1 MKRIHVASA
10 FIGQVMVGLVG
21 GCSPIG
27 IFDDDTSAWRP
38 APERLE
44 EIRGVDLVRES
55 RTPPERPEIA
65 VESMLASKVP
75 VVADQTTRELDVAS
89 VRVAVLRNNLDLQAE
104 LYAPAIARADVGA
117 ERAKFESTIFGSYTR
132 NDQGV
137 LTNLE
142 QGEPTNQDEFLA
154 GLRVPLATGGQVTV
168 DTLTTQRDQAAG
180 NLLGDAAPWESN
192 VRFSISQPLLRDAG
206 VNANTAS
213 IRIAEWNR
221 DIVDAQ
227 LKLAAIRV
235 LADADR
241 DYWRMFA
248 AVRELEVRRTQY
260 ESALA
265 QLERAERRFRA
276 GDVAEIEVIRA
287 RSGVGSTI
295 ESIIRADA
303 SVRRQQR
310 IIKRIMNDPTM
321 PLGSEEFLDPV
332 SLPSPLRIDLD
343 PSTLVDRAI
352 ENRMEMLELEIRIAI
367 DALTVDLRRN
377 QALPLVAIDYRYSI
391 QGDDRSFS
399 SAYAALGDFDS
410 HRIGVNGEIPIGNQI
425 RESRMNAAVL
435 QRAQRLAT
443 RNARRLAIEGEVLD
457 ALDRLDESWQ
467 TILAARLETVLAG
480 RTVEAEQRQ
489 FDVGL
494 RTSTDVL
501 DAQSRLADAQSREV
515 RALAD
520 YEIAL
525 VDIAFATG
533 TVLGR
538 TGVDIVAGD
547 GQARLDSVE
556 VDSGS

>member
-1 MKRIHVASA
+1 MIERSTMLRWAC
-10 FIGQVMVGLVG
+10 LVG
-21 GCSPIG
+21 STVAVGCAPVG
-27 IFDDDTSAWRP
+27 IFDDDASAWRP
-38 APERLE
+38 APERTTQ
-44 EIRGVDLVRES
+44 IRGVDLVEES
-55 RTPPERPEIA
+55 LSPPEGPDVAVEFMLEDKVAIA
-65 VESMLASKVP
+65 VS
-75 VVADQTTRELDVAS
+75 TTARDLDVSA
-89 VRVAVLRNNLDLQAE
+89 VRVAVLRNNLDLRAE
-104 LYAPAIARADVGA
+104 LYAPSIARAEFGA
-117 ERAKFESTIFGSYTR
+117 ERAKFESTVFASYTR

-154 GLRVPLATGGQVTV
+154 GVRVPLATGGEVTV
-168 DTLTTQRDQAAG
+168 DTLATQRDQGAEG
-180 NLLGDAAPWESN
+180 LLADAEPWESN
-192 VRFSISQPLLRDAG
+192 LRFSISQPLLRDAG
-206 VNANTAS
+206 INANTAS
-213 IRIAEWNR
+213 IRIAAWNR
-221 DIVDAQ
+221 DIVDARV
-227 LKLAAIRV
+227 KLAAIRI

-241 DYWRMFA
+241 DYWRLFA

-303 SVRRQQR
+303 AVRRQQR
-310 IIKRIMNDPTM
+310 VLKRVMNDPEA
-321 PLGSEEFLDPV
+321 PLDGDLFLDP
-332 SLPSPLRIDLD
+332 STKPSPLRIELD
-343 PSTLVDRAI
+343 PQTLVERAI
-352 ENRMEMLELEIRIAI
+352 ANRMEMLEIELQIAI

-377 QALPLVAIDYRYSI
+377 QSLPLVAFDYRYSI

-399 SAYAALGDFDS
+399 TAYSALGDFDS
-410 HRIGVNGEIPIGNQI
+410 HRIGVSGEIPIGNEV
-425 RESRMNAAVL
+425 RESRLNAAVL
-435 QRAQRLAT
+435 ERAQRLAT
-443 RNARRLAIEGEVLD
+443 RNARRLAIEAEVLD
-457 ALDRLDESWQ
+457 ALDRLQEAWQ

-480 RTVEAEQRQ
+480 RTVDAEKRQ

-501 DAQSRLADAQSREV
+501 DAESRLADAQSREV

-533 TVLGR
+533 TVLGSV
-538 TGVDIVAGD
+538 GVDIVEED
-547 GQARLDSVE
+547 GEARLDVVE
-556 VDSGS
+556 SSD

>member
-1 MKRIHVASA
+1 MTDRPGNLANVLICASLL
-10 FIGQVMVGLVG
+10 IG
-21 GCSPIG
+21 GCAPVG
-27 IFDDDTSAWRP
+27 IFDNESTDWRP
-38 APERLE
+38 APERMT
-44 EIRGVDLVRES
+44 EIRGVDLVDES
-55 RTPPERPEIA
+55 VIAPEGPELA
-65 VESMLASKVP
+65 VESMLEEKISLAEPDESK
-75 VVADQTTRELDVAS
+75 ELDVAS

-104 LYAPAIARADVGA
+104 LFAPAIANAELGA
-117 ERAKFESTIFGSYTR
+117 ERAKFESTIFASYTR

-142 QGEPTNQDEFLA
+142 QGEPTNQDEFLT
-154 GLRVPLATGGQVTV
+154 GVRVPLATGGQVTV
-168 DTLTTQRDQAAG
+168 DTLATQRDQAASGVLG
-180 NLLGDAAPWESN
+180 NAEPWESN
-192 VRFSISQPLLRDAG
+192 LRFSISQPLLRDAG
-206 VNANTAS
+206 INANTAS
-213 IRIAEWNR
+213 IRIAEWNK
-221 DIVDAQ
+221 DIVDSRV
-227 LKLAAIRV
+227 KLAAIRI

-241 DYWRMFA
+241 DYWRLFA

-265 QLERAERRFRA
+265 QLERAERRFKA

-303 SVRRQQR
+303 NVRRQQR
-310 IIKRIMNDPTM
+310 VLKRVMNDPDV
-321 PLGSEEFLDPV
+321 PLDSSTFLRPA
-332 SLPSPLRIDLD
+332 SAPSPLRIELE
-343 PSTLVDRAI
+343 PRRLVDAAI
-352 ENRMEMLELEIRIAI
+352 ANRMEMLELELQIAI

-377 QALPLVAIDYRYSI
+377 QSLPLVAFDYRYSI

-399 SAYAALGDFDS
+399 TAYSALGDFDS
-410 HRIGVNGEIPIGNQI
+410 HRIGVSGEIPIGNEV
-425 RESRMNAAVL
+425 RESRLNAAVL

-443 RNARRLAIEGEVLD
+443 RSARRLAIEAEVLD
-457 ALDRLDESWQ
+457 ALDRLQESWQ

-480 RTVEAEQRQ
+480 RTVEAEKRQ

-501 DAQSRLADAQSREV
+501 DAESRLADAQSREV

-533 TVLGR
+533 TILGSL
-538 TGVDIVAGD
+538 GIDIVDED
-547 GQARLDSVE
+547 GEAKLDVVGVE
-556 VDSGS
+556 RRP